1 MANPSIPNTDARLV
15 TATSFYIL
23 REDAVSPAA
32 IFGTINPS
40 NLISR
45 MVQVLAITNFSEN
58 QSRTTTSRWETDSDI
73 PGQALEVLQSPT
85 DRTLSLKRM
94 VLYSGDF
101 IDIANYGAE
110 LKTGGATDGSIL
122 AQQQKPF
129 IFFRLD
135 KSPANSSVGT
145 QVTLFRGCIFSSI
158 GRSYSLDR
166 PADLS
171 VSEDVE
177 IKYAARQQMK
187 V

>member
-1 MANPSIPNTDARLV
+1 MTTPVLPSTNARLA
-15 TATSFYIL
+15 TASSFYIL

-40 NLISR
+40 ELVSR
-45 MVQVLAITNFSEN
+45 MVQVYAITNFSEI

-85 DRTLSLKRM
+85 DRMLSIKRM
-94 VLYSGDF
+94 VLYTSDF
-101 IDIANYGAE
+101 IDVANYASE
-110 LKTGGATDGSIL
+110 LSNGGVSDGSIL

-135 KSPANSSVGT
+135 KSPSSSGVGAV
-145 QVTLFRGCIFSSI
+145 VTLYRGCIFTSI

-166 PADLS
+166 PTDLS

-177 IKYAARQQMK
+177 IKYAGRQQMT

>member
-1 MANPSIPNTDARLV
+1 MATPSIPNTDARLA
-15 TATSFYIL
+15 TATSFFIL
-23 REDAVSPAA
+23 REDAISPAA

-40 NLISR
+40 NIISR
-45 MVQVLAITNFSEN
+45 MVQVLAITSFTEN

-94 VLYSGDF
+94 VLYSSDF
-101 IDIANYGAE
+101 IDISNYGAE
-110 LKTGGATDGSIL
+110 LKSGNATDGSIL

-129 IFFRLD
+129 IFIRLD
-135 KSPANSSVGT
+135 KVPSSSST
-145 QVTLFRGCIFSSI
+145 SAQVTIYRGCIFSSI
-158 GRSYSLDR
+158 GRSYSLDKS
-166 PADLS
+166 ADLS

-177 IKYAARQQMK
+177 IKYAGRQQMS

>member
-1 MANPSIPNTDARLV
+1 MAIPSLPNTDARLV

-23 REDAVSPAA
+23 REDVVSPAA

-40 NLISR
+40 DLISR
-45 MVQVLAITNFSEN
+45 MVQVLAITNFSEM

-85 DRTLSLKRM
+85 DRTLSIKRM
-94 VLYSGDF
+94 VLYSSDF
-101 IDIANYGAE
+101 IDISNYGSE
-110 LKTGGATDGSIL
+110 LRVGSVTDGSIL

-135 KSPANSSVGT
+135 KSPQGTT
-145 QVTLFRGCIFSSI
+145 QVTLYRGCIFSSI

-166 PADLS
+166 PTDLS

-177 IKYAARQQMK
+177 VKYAARQQMT